1 MKTIAALMVG
11 LLLSAALFAQEASS
25 AGQESAQPAAAAPSA
40 QPSAGSASAQDTGSP
55 AQDSTLQQPEG
66 GTPTYRVTVVSR
78 TTRAINYRHRGGNTK
93 VDFRGTELMSQAKGS
108 ATVDGKVG
116 RLSIDAVFERMRPA
130 RDFGPEYLTY
140 VLWAITPEGR
150 PSNLGEVVPED
161 DKARL
166 KVTSDLQS
174 FGMLVTAEPYFAVT
188 QPSNLVVIE
197 NLIRSDTKGFDVPID
212 ARFEAVQRGQYTVSI
227 PVAQLPATLAPPKT
241 PLQLLEARNA
251 VAIARATQAE
261 RYAPDSLNKAE
272 KLLAQAEDYYRRK
285 QGKTPIGTVARG
297 ATQAA
302 EDARLLTIRRRDQEQ
317 QEARQRAARERAQRA
332 EEQARLEAQQRQQAE
347 AERQAAD
354 QARQQAEQ
362 TRQQAEAAAEEA
374 RRQQQLADQQ
384 RQQAEAARAAALA
397 QQQAA
402 QAETLRA
409 QQATQQALQE
419 KEQVRAHLLQQLNQV
434 LQTKDTARGLVAT
447 MPDVLFDFGKYTL
460 KPEARERLAKVAGII
475 LSYPDL
481 RLQIEGHT
489 DNIGSDSYNQRLSE
503 QRAAAVRDYLVSQG
517 VPLNNVF
524 AVGFGKGNPVA
535 SNSTPQGRQLNR
547 RVDVVMSGAAIG
559 NQQTSQAGGAAG
571 SPATAAPAG
580 NGSAAGAAPSSS
592 PSSPAPAPAT
602 QAAPVNNPPPSPPQP

>member
-11 LLLSAALFAQEASS
+11 LLLSVALLAQEASS
-25 AGQESAQPAAAAPSA
+25 AGQDSTPPA
-40 QPSAGSASAQDTGSP
+40 AGSASSQNSGSP

-93 VDFRGTELMSQAKGS
+93 VDFRGTELMPQAKGS

-150 PSNLGEVVPED
+150 ASNLGEVVPD
-161 DKARL
+161 NDKARL
-166 KVTSDLQS
+166 KVTTDLQS

-197 NLIRSDTKGFDVPID
+197 NIIRPDTKGFDVPID

-241 PLQLLEARNA
+241 PLELLEARNA
-251 VAIARATQAE
+251 IAIARATQAD

-285 QGKTPIGTVARG
+285 QGRTPIGTVARG

-302 EDARLLTIRRRDQEQ
+302 EDARLLTIRKRDQEQ
-317 QEARQRAARERAQRA
+317 QEAQQRAARERAQRA

-419 KEQVRAHLLQQLNQV
+419 KEQVRARLLQQLNQV

-447 MPDVLFDFGKYTL
+447 MPDVLFDFAKYTL

-559 NQQTSQAGGAAG
+559 NLQTSQGGAG
-571 SPATAAPAG
+571 SPATAVPAG
-580 NGSAAGAAPSSS
+580 NAPAAGATPSSS
-592 PSSPAPAPAT
+592 PSSPAAAPAT
-602 QAAPVNNPPPSPPQP
+602 QAAPANNTPPSPPQP